1 MLTASADI
9 SASTLSAL
17 HSLFDS
23 LVQVEQLCSDN
34 EANLALL
41 GKPELCVTFTK
52 VLVWSLVQFSKVVF
66 LDADMLVLESIDS
79 LMDRPEFS
87 ACADAGWP
95 DCFNTGLF
103 VCVPNSETL
112 ALIMRHASAKGSF
125 DGGDQGLLN
134 EYFSNWSTL
143 APVHRIPFI
152 YNVIFS
158 LHYSYRPAFRRFSE
172 NVKAVHFIGP
182 YKPWMGC
189 DNASA
194 GANAWA
200 GELGQYVQLWCKFY
214 REAGVQFVDC
224 PGPLQFAAGV
234 GDKGCE
240 VFERDFQDYKVQ
252 WSSKV
257 DELMKVGG
265 GGGAGIEG
273 VGLRKMP
280 FVRGKR
286 SSGSR
291 KCYFWQH
298 SYSN

>member
-1 MLTASADI
+1 
-9 SASTLSAL
+9 
-17 HSLFDS
+17 
-23 LVQVEQLCSDN
+23 
-34 EANLALL
+34 
-41 GKPELCVTFTK
+41 
-52 VLVWSLVQFSKVVF
+52 
-66 LDADMLVLESIDS
+66 
-79 LMDRPEFS
+79 
-87 ACADAGWP
+87 
-95 DCFNTGLF
+95 
-103 VCVPNSETL
+103 
-112 ALIMRHASAKGSF
+112 MRHASAKGSF
-125 DGGDQGLLN
+125 DGGDQGFLLN

-143 APVHRIPFI
+143 EPVHRIPFI
-152 YNVIFS
+152 YNVTFS

-280 FVRGKR
+280 FVMGQEEQWVTQMLLLATFLLKLIPQMLLLTTFLLKLHLHTLYLQPKATKPKHF
-286 SSGSR
+286 SISFSAFSTSTGMEFTL
-291 KCYFWQH
+291 KKIIH
-298 SYSN
+298 SQTLPCSHKENKLTLSLAKTQAFSLVEMNIMLVLGWTK